1 MRPQGQLDQLQL
13 LTYLAFNCVSLEL
26 QSHACIQL
34 IADDIMH
41 CRQIYMCH
49 PRAQPEHPVVALLLL
64 SRWIVSCSFLEKSK
78 RRRRDKELVEWVP
91 VWCVPHFVDGHD
103 RIHIASGL
111 LLRSIRSLYWLQQW
125 HPMRKQTLACT
136 RCSPSPCPPSFDWDE
151 LRTIESVV
159 CIYS

>member
-49 PRAQPEHPVVALLLL
+49 PRAQPDRAPCRCLVIVIEVNSILFFFGKKAKEEEEIKNL
-64 SRWIVSCSFLEKSK
+64 SSESLCGAFL
-78 RRRRDKELVEWVP
+78 
-91 VWCVPHFVDGHD
+91 
-103 RIHIASGL
+103 
-111 LLRSIRSLYWLQQW
+111 
-125 HPMRKQTLACT
+125 TL
-136 RCSPSPCPPSFDWDE
+136 
-151 LRTIESVV
+151 
-159 CIYS
+159 